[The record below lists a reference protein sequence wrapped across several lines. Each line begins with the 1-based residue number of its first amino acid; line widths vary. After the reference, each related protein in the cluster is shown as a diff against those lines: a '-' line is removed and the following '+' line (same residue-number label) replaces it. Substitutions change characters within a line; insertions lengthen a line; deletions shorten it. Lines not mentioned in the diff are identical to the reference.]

1 MKKSLT
7 IVAAAALVTT
17 LAIPALAGPVGVQVS
32 RSSSVAQPDTATIA
46 QLQVAA
52 GQATRDGRNGNKNN
66 IEFAR
71 KNYEINQ
78 LIERLKSGQQVDMSE
93 IDQALE
99 PTRVW

>member
-1 MKKSLT
+1 MHKCF
-7 IVAAAALVTT
+7 
-17 LAIPALAGPVGVQVS
+17 
-32 RSSSVAQPDTATIA
+32 SVISDFEDILNFPPTVEMLPNISTRNV
-46 QLQVAA
+46 LSNLRKVAA